1 MNKLFLLG
9 VGAQKAGTTWLQD
22 HFRRHPL
29 ADFGFA
35 KEYHVFDALHV
46 HEAQIRERFLQ
57 RRIRAVTEPP
67 DSAAVAARD
76 RQLLRFLGDTRHYFD
91 YFAHLL
97 RPGTGKH
104 LTGDV
109 TPSYAALPAEVLA
122 EIRAQLLKRGFE
134 VRVLF
139 LMRDPVERCISAT
152 RFGLRRD
159 GVRDADEAAVLRA
172 TYASEGCEL
181 RTRYDRTMAAM
192 EQAFPAH
199 ERLFMFYEELFTES
213 SMRTVTDFLGV
224 PWMAPDFERRLNV
237 SRNGQSVDSGL
248 RREVFR
254 HYAPVYRYMAA
265 REGAERLSRLWP
277 SYQQFGAELSP

>member
-1 MNKLFLLG
+1 MTKVFLLG
-9 VGAQKAGTTWLQD
+9 LGAQKAGTTWLHD

-29 ADFGFA
+29 ADFGLA

-57 RRIRAVTEPP
+57 RRIRAVTDPP
-67 DSAAVAARD
+67 AGVAVTDRD

-97 RPGTGKH
+97 RPSSGKC

-109 TPSYAALPAEVLA
+109 TPSYAGLPAEVLA
-122 EIRAQLLKRGFE
+122 DIRAQLLQRGFE

-139 LMRDPVERCISAT
+139 LMRDPVERCISAV

-159 GVRDADEAAVLRA
+159 GLVGADEAEVLRA
-172 TYASEGCEL
+172 VYASEGYEL

-192 EQAFPAH
+192 EQVFPAH
-199 ERLFMFYEELFTES
+199 ERLLMFYEELFTEG

-224 PWMAPDFERRLNV
+224 PWVPPDFERRLNV
-237 SRNGQSVDSGL
+237 SRNGQSVDEGL
-248 RREVFR
+248 RLDVFR
-254 HYAPVYRYMAA
+254 HYAPVYRCMAA

-277 SYQQFGAELSP
+277 SYQQFGAALNP